1 MIMWTYSSL
10 ILSTAVSG
18 DETRDRIRNGEWLW
32 SENVVLINV
41 YKSIRIHKRM
51 DKELTCY

>member
-18 DETRDRIRNGEWLW
+18 DETRDRIRNGEWPW
-32 SENVVLINV
+32 SENVVLNNV
-41 YKSIRIHKRM
+41 YKSIRIQKRM
-51 DKELTCY
+51 DKGLTCY